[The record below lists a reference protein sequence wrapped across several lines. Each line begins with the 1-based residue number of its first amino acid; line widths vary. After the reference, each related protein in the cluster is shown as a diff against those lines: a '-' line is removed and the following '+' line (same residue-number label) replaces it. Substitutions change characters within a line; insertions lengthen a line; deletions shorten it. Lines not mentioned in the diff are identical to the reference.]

1 MAITLSI
8 LPNVSNANEIYI
20 NQVGDYF
27 YSVIDQQGENNQ
39 IKGNST
45 QAAQIEGDWNRLGV
59 FQGVE
64 GNNLLEVDV
73 NGDENEVSVFQE
85 KTVEV
90 TESCFY
96 GSCSYSYW
104 IGDDTSSAGGH
115 SADINISGK
124 NNRAVVIQRNNSTSS
139 SGHRSGIQVVNG
151 ENNNIVTLQT
161 GTADTGGHDSFVKVH
176 DGRDGNT
183 VDIFQNSDT
192 ADHRA
197 VVSIYS
203 NDNNIDIDQTGTTE
217 NNAYVLISTNNTGP
231 VDFSLSQ
238 SGGKTYGNPDTGSYA
253 TINCGNANG
262 CTVSVS
268 Q

>member
-1 MAITLSI
+1 MT
-8 LPNVSNANEIYI
+8 
-20 NQVGDYF
+20 QVGDNF
-27 YSVIDQQGENNQ
+27 YSVIEQQGENNQ

-45 QAAQIEGDWNRLGV
+45 QAAQIEGDFNMLGV

-73 NGDENEVSVFQE
+73 DGDGNEVSVFQE
-85 KTVEV
+85 KTVSIS
-90 TESCFY
+90 ESCFY
-96 GSCSYSYW
+96 TSCSYSYW

-115 SADINISGK
+115 SADIDISG
-124 NNRAVVIQRNNSTSS
+124 NDNRAVVIQRNNNTSS

-161 GTADTGGHDSFVKVH
+161 GTADTGGHDSFVKVN

-183 VDIFQNSDT
+183 VDVFQNSDT
-192 ADHRA
+192 ADHRL

-203 NDNNIDIDQTGTTE
+203 DDNNIDIEQTGSTG
-217 NNAYVLISTNNTGP
+217 NQAYVLFSHNNAGP
-231 VDFSLSQ
+231 VDFTLSQ
-238 SGGKTYGNPDTGSYA
+238 NGGDTYGNIDTGQYA
-253 TINCGNANG
+253 TINCGASAG
-262 CTVSVS
+262 CSVSVS